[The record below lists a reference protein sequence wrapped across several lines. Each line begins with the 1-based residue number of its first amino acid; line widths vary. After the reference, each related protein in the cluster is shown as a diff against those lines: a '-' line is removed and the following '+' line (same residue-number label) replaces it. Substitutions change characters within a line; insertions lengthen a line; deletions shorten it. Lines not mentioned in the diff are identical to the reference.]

1 MGGCDSPITNIR
13 SQFNDRRSKSKK
25 ITEKPTKLS
34 PYQFAEQTRVYERD
48 PYVGKKSDRIMVS
61 NLLKLIIS

>member
-1 MGGCDSPITNIR
+1 MGGFDSPITNIK
-13 SQFNDRRSKSKK
+13 SLLNDRRSKSKK

-61 NLLKLIIS
+61 NLFILMIS